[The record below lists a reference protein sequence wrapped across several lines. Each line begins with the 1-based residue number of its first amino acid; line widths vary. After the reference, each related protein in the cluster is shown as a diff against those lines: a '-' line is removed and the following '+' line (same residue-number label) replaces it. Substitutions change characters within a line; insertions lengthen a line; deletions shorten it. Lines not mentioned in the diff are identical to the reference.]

1 MGNKRKHQKP
11 QENNS
16 FYKQQNQ
23 MNETTA
29 KSENDFKATSD
40 GLEVGNSDD
49 EKVVGA
55 KVREAEGLS
64 LGANVR
70 SAVVVILVGARVG
83 DLFGDFVGER
93 VGDSVGALEFSEGE
107 LVGAA
112 VGASEGTAI

>member
-1 MGNKRKHQKP
+1 
-11 QENNS
+11 
-16 FYKQQNQ
+16 

-40 GLEVGNSDD
+40 EFEVGNADD

-83 DLFGDFVGER
+83 DASD
-93 VGDSVGALEFSEGE
+93 
-107 LVGAA
+107 AA
-112 VGASEGTAI
+112 SSQQAGWGRPQLARA